1 MIPSIYPPFMLAY
14 IPAPWIRH
22 GDGTWRNKKP
32 GKKPVQWNVWLMNI
46 ELEHLGYGLERN
58 YQRMDWFVGVENLIC
73 WSCTDFHGKIEHLAF
88 WFSENIRYDCWAY
101 IEHFEKN
108 KMLYPAGSTS
118 VSCMQTP
125 RFFMFL
131 QGLGDFGSFLV
142 TPPLASTRNQS
153 SSKPSPSQGA

>member
-101 IEHFEKN
+101 IEHFWKKQN
-108 KMLYPAGSTS
+108 A
-118 VSCMQTP
+118 VSCRKYICVMHADTEI
-125 RFFMFL
+125 L
-131 QGLGDFGSFLV
+131 YV
-142 TPPLASTRNQS
+142 STRS
-153 SSKPSPSQGA
+153 RRFWIILSHSPTRIHSQPIII